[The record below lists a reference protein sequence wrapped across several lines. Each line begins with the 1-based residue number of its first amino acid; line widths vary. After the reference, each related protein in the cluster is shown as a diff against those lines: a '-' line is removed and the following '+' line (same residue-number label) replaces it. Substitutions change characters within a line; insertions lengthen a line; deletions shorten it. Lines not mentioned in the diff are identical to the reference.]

1 MEQALSGMLL
11 SSSTYFIFLTVL
23 FFLYWPLS
31 RWRAAALAV
40 ILFGNYFFY
49 AKWDLFYL
57 GLIPIVSTC
66 DYTLALLMDRTKIQG
81 LRRFYVTV
89 SVLLNLGMLA
99 AFKYAPFALD
109 NWSKLSGQPA
119 PAWQWT
125 FPLGISFYVFQA
137 LTYTIDVFRK
147 DANPTQSYL
156 TYLAAVSFFPTTLAG
171 PITRVSSLITQLE
184 KKDKGLIPTDGGR
197 ALFLIGCG
205 LMKKFLIADYLA
217 ENLVNRVFDFPKLY
231 TGAET
236 LIATYGYAFQLYF
249 DFSGY
254 TDIALGSALLLGIK
268 LPQNFN
274 APYSAHNLSDF
285 WRRWHIS
292 LSNWLR
298 DYLYFSLP
306 GQRSK
311 VMPYFNLV
319 ITMALGGLWHG
330 PSWNFVVWGLLHGI
344 GQVIV
349 RLWQIKFGPKPAESP
364 FWRFLSIVLTFHY
377 VCFCWIFFR
386 ASTWQGAMDV
396 LERIGSLSA
405 SFSNISLPLAIVL
418 TIGIFAHYMPKK
430 WYDFTTEL
438 YVKSPFFVQAAAM
451 VALVIAIQ
459 YIATTGS
466 APFIYVNF

>member
-1 MEQALSGMLL
+1 M
-11 SSSTYFIFLTVL
+11 
-23 FFLYWPLS
+23 
-31 RWRAAALAV
+31 
-40 ILFGNYFFY
+40 
-49 AKWDLFYL
+49 
-57 GLIPIVSTC
+57 
-66 DYTLALLMDRTKIQG
+66 
-81 LRRFYVTV
+81 
-89 SVLLNLGMLA
+89 
-99 AFKYAPFALD
+99 
-109 NWSKLSGQPA
+109 
-119 PAWQWT
+119 
-125 FPLGISFYVFQA
+125 
-137 LTYTIDVFRK
+137 
-147 DANPTQSYL
+147 
-156 TYLAAVSFFPTTLAG
+156 
-171 PITRVSSLITQLE
+171 E
-184 KKDKGLIPTDGGR
+184 KKDKTLLPADGGR
-197 ALFLIGCG
+197 ALFLIGVG

-254 TDIALGSALLLGIK
+254 TDIAIGSALLLGLK
-268 LPQNFN
+268 LPANFN
-274 APYSAHNLSDF
+274 APYSATNLSDF

-311 VMPYFNLV
+311 VMPYLNLV
-319 ITMALGGLWHG
+319 ITMTLGGLWHG
-330 PSWNFVVWGLLHGI
+330 PSWNFVVWGLLHGV

-364 FWRFLSIVLTFHY
+364 FWRVMSIILTFHY

-386 ASTWQGAMDV
+386 AGTWQGAMDV

-405 SFSNISLPLAIVL
+405 SFSNISIPLAVVL
-418 TIGIFAHYMPKK
+418 TIGILAHYMPKK
-430 WYDFTTEL
+430 WYDFTTDL
-438 YVKSPFFVQAAAM
+438 YARSPFFLQAAAM

>member
-1 MEQALSGMLL
+1 
-11 SSSTYFIFLTVL
+11 
-23 FFLYWPLS
+23 
-31 RWRAAALAV
+31 
-40 ILFGNYFFY
+40 
-49 AKWDLFYL
+49 
-57 GLIPIVSTC
+57 
-66 DYTLALLMDRTKIQG
+66 
-81 LRRFYVTV
+81 
-89 SVLLNLGMLA
+89 
-99 AFKYAPFALD
+99 
-109 NWSKLSGQPA
+109 
-119 PAWQWT
+119 
-125 FPLGISFYVFQA
+125 
-137 LTYTIDVFRK
+137 
-147 DANPTQSYL
+147 
-156 TYLAAVSFFPTTLAG
+156 
-171 PITRVSSLITQLE
+171 
-184 KKDKGLIPTDGGR
+184 
-197 ALFLIGCG
+197 
-205 LMKKFLIADYLA
+205 MKKFLIADYLA

-254 TDIALGSALLLGIK
+254 TDIAIGSALLLGLK
-268 LPQNFN
+268 LPANFN
-274 APYSAHNLSDF
+274 APYSATNLSDF

-311 VMPYFNLV
+311 VMPYLNLV
-319 ITMALGGLWHG
+319 ITMTLGGLWHG
-330 PSWNFVVWGLLHGI
+330 PSWNFVVWGLLHGV

-364 FWRFLSIVLTFHY
+364 FWRVMSIILTFHY

-386 ASTWQGAMDV
+386 AGTWQGAMDV

-405 SFSNISLPLAIVL
+405 SFSNISIPLAVVL
-418 TIGIFAHYMPKK
+418 TIGILAHYMPKK
-430 WYDFTTEL
+430 WYDFTTDL
-438 YVKSPFFVQAAAM
+438 YARSPFFLQAAAM

>member
-1 MEQALSGMLL
+1 MLQARTGMLL
-11 SSSTYFIFLTVL
+11 SSSTYFIFLIVL

-31 RWRAAALAV
+31 RWRAAGLAL

-57 GLIPIVSTC
+57 ALIPIASTC
-66 DYTLALLMDRTKIQG
+66 DYILALLIEGSKLQG
-81 LRRFYVTV
+81 LRRFYVTL
-89 SVLLNLGMLA
+89 SVLMNLGLLA
-99 AFKYAPFALD
+99 AFKYTPFALE
-109 NWSKLSGQPA
+109 NWSRVTGQAA
-119 PAWQWT
+119 PSWQWT

-147 DANPTQSYL
+147 DAKATSSYL
-156 TYLAAVSFFPTTLAG
+156 AHLTAVSFFPTTLAG
-171 PITRVSSLITQLE
+171 PITRVSTLISQFE
-184 KKDKGLIPTDGGR
+184 KKDKVLLGPDGGR
-197 ALFLIGCG
+197 ALFLIGVG

-236 LIATYGYAFQLYF
+236 LIATYGYAFQIYF

-254 TDIALGSALLLGIK
+254 TDIAIGSALLLGIK
-268 LPQNFN
+268 LPINFN

-311 VMPYFNLV
+311 VMPYINLV
-319 ITMALGGLWHG
+319 ITMTLGGLWHG
-330 PSWNFVVWGLLHGI
+330 PSWNFVLWGLLHGL
-344 GQVIV
+344 GQVVV
-349 RLWQIKFGPKPAESP
+349 RLWQIKFGPKPATSL
-364 FWRFLSIVLTFHY
+364 FWRTLSILLTFHY
-377 VCFCWIFFR
+377 VCFTWIFFR
-386 ASTWQGAMDV
+386 STTWQGALDI
-396 LERIGSLSA
+396 LERIGSFTA
-405 SFSNISLPLAIVL
+405 SFANISLPLGVVL
-418 TIGIFAHYMPKK
+418 AVAIFAHYLPKK
-430 WYDFTTEL
+430 WYDFSADI
-438 YVKSPFFVQAAAM
+438 YAKSPFFVQAAAM